1 MAEDTPYA
9 LIQSVADKIFEK
21 LCSHNELKDLMLKY
35 PKGNVSQ
42 AAEGLRYRIVQDE
55 CPEGFQKAE
64 GTPNL
69 EDVYLYWF
77 KK

>member
-1 MAEDTPYA
+1 
-9 LIQSVADKIFEK
+9 
-21 LCSHNELKDLMLKY
+21 MLKY

-42 AAEGLRYRIVQDE
+42 AAEGLRYRIVQNE

>member
-1 MAEDTPYA
+1 MM
-9 LIQSVADKIFEK
+9 Q
-21 LCSHNELKDLMLKY
+21 
-35 PKGNVSQ
+35 VSQ

>member
-1 MAEDTPYA
+1 MTNTAD
-9 LIQSVADKIFEK
+9 SVFLGKTLREK
-21 LCSHNELKDLMLKY
+21 FSFSIYSRNEAMMQ
-35 PKGNVSQ
+35 VSQ